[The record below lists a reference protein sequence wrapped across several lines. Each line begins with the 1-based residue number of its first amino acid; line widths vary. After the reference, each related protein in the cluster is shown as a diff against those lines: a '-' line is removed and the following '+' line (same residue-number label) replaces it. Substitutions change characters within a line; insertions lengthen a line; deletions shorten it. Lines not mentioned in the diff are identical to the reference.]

1 MRLERKRGNGGAV
14 TRTVPAFVEPCIP
27 KLAKSLPAGPGW
39 LHEPKLDGWRIQV
52 VKAGDHVA
60 LFTRGGHD
68 CASRLPR
75 MVEAFRAIPANSCI
89 IDGELVADEDDRI
102 GNVFSIN
109 RAIGDGREHQISII
123 AFDLLHLEGED
134 LRTLALIHR
143 KDCLEAVV
151 RRAAL
156 PSLSY
161 VAAHEDGA
169 VLLATMDGLGLE
181 GVVSKRFEAPYR
193 SGRRGEWVKVKCP
206 KWLAANRERWRVFA
220 RR

>member
-1 MRLERKRGNGGAV
+1 MTHSIPK
-14 TRTVPAFVEPCIP
+14 FIEPCIP
-27 KLAKSLPAGPGW
+27 KLAKALPSGPGW
-39 LHEPKLDGWRIQV
+39 LHEPKIDGWRIQV
-52 VKAGDHVA
+52 AKAGDHVA
-60 LFTRGGHD
+60 LFTRGCHD

-89 IDGELVADEDDRI
+89 IDGELVADEGDRI
-102 GNVFSIN
+102 GNVFTIN
-109 RAIGDGREHQISII
+109 RASGDGREHQISVM
-123 AFDLLHLEGED
+123 AFDLIHIEGED
-134 LRTLALIHR
+134 LRDLALIHR
-143 KDCLEAVV
+143 KNCLEALV

-169 VLLATMDGLGLE
+169 TLLATMDSLGLE

-206 KWLAANRERWRVFA
+206 KWIEINRDRWRSFS
-220 RR
+220 RREPSPEAQ